1 MNRYFIELAYQGT
14 AYNGWQ
20 RQNNS
25 PSVQQE
31 IEEALC
37 KIMRDK
43 TPITGCGRTDT
54 GVHARF
60 AVAHFESEKPSEYF
74 DAHFVYHLNCILPRD
89 IEIKS
94 IYKTEFHARF
104 DAKLREYK
112 YYIALTKNPF
122 SRDSSWQI
130 LTPLNLQAMQEATEY
145 LLQHSDFTS
154 FAKLHSDTKT
164 NICSVTH
171 CSMEQ
176 IEGPHENPMLVMTI
190 RADRFLRGM
199 VRGIVGTLADV
210 GRGKISPEQFNDIIM
225 AENRQNASSQ
235 APAQGLFL
243 TNVTY

>member
-1 MNRYFIELAYQGT
+1 MNRYFIELSYQGS

-37 KIMRDK
+37 KIIRSK

-60 AVAHFESEKPSEYF
+60 AVAHFESEKPAEHF
-74 DAHFVYHLNCILPRD
+74 DAHFVYHLNCILPKD
-89 IEIKS
+89 IEIKR
-94 IYKTEFHARF
+94 IYPTEFHARF

-122 SRDSSWQI
+122 CRNSSWQI
-130 LTPLNLQAMQEATEY
+130 LTPLNIQEMQKATKY
-145 LLQHSDFTS
+145 LLLHNDFTS

-171 CSMEQ
+171 CDVVQ
-176 IEGPHENPMLVMTI
+176 IEGLYENPMIVLTI

-210 GRGKISPEQFNDIIM
+210 GRGKITPTQFNDIIV
-225 AENRQNASSQ
+225 AENRQRASSQ

-243 TNVTY
+243 TKVTY